1 MRKPFTPIAVLLP
14 LLSVVFVG
22 GCGALRGIEQ
32 WKCDN
37 WGMCHFGVTPSVSHG
52 DIPHGDI
59 PHGAVVTEEAYPGG
73 APHDPS
79 GAVLLHPLPSPPPK
93 RAFTAPK
100 RVFTGR
106 PTRTARPVTSNSTL
120 PPPTHGPDRPPLRSS
135 A

>member
-59 PHGAVVTEEAYPGG
+59 PHGEVVTEEAYPGG

-79 GAVLLHPLPSPPPK
+79 GAVLLHPLPSPPTSEGFP
-93 RAFTAPK
+93 APE
-100 RVFTGR
+100 TGF
-106 PTRTARPVTSNSTL
+106 
-120 PPPTHGPDRPPLRSS
+120 HGPQPGLHGPANADCPTCNK
-135 A
+135 